1 MIEMFWVGFKVYFW
15 AAFLFLVPGCLFLT
29 LLRHIP
35 GVREQRIVN
44 GGYALV
50 GSFLLSILFN
60 GCVLTIFSLA
70 AAGLLA
76 ATKFLLVFDL
86 VALGLIFQQARRVLH
101 SNRYT
106 FNLSKREIALVTFL
120 VAEFLVL
127 AYQGG
132 LLDMLADGWWHLA
145 YANQMVIENSILISQ
160 HPVVGGPVSS
170 VIYPPLWHM
179 QLALISS
186 LGDLE
191 LPVIWHFIAAFNVTM
206 LSVALYLFSKEIST
220 P

>member
-179 QLALISS
+179 QLLFGSRQRHTMCRTWRMITHMI
-186 LGDLE
+186 GNNICDL
-191 LPVIWHFIAAFNVTM
+191 L
-206 LSVALYLFSKEIST
+206 
-220 P
+220 